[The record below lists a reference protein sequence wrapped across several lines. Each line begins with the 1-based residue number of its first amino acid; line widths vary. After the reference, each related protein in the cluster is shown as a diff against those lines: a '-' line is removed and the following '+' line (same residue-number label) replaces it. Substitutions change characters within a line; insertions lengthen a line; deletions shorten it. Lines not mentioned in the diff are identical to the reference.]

1 MFTPHFYSMW
11 KIYKKKTFRL
21 RSVVSGKTI
30 DLAETIVDETK
41 PSKLN
46 WKFTIPAPKFQIEYD
61 TATNFPVNVPLSC
74 NYYLYAI
81 SSCP

>member
-46 WKFTIPAPKFQIEYD
+46 WKFTIPAPKF
-61 TATNFPVNVPLSC
+61 
-74 NYYLYAI
+74 
-81 SSCP
+81 